1 MEPNEPPF
9 IVDALH
15 FQMNLASRC
24 RDYFDQARRRAEFIA
39 ALERANTPFDQT
51 NTAVEEEEELDE
63 VVAEN
68 GQDDADDDSGE
79 EGYQDWST
87 EAVEDEMPCCLIG
100 DEMPNTPLLVLAAEL
115 VVCVRTNLLNKEQPD
130 INQGKD
136 AQFNFCPS

>member
-24 RDYFDQARRRAEFIA
+24 RDCFDQPRRRAEFIA

-51 NTAVEEEEELDE
+51 NTAVEEEELDE

-68 GQDDADDDSGE
+68 NSQDDADDDSGE
-79 EGYQDWST
+79 EGYQDRST
-87 EAVEDEMPCCLIG
+87 EAVEDEKPCCLIG
-100 DEMPNTPLLVLAAEL
+100 EMPSWL
-115 VVCVRTNLLNKEQPD
+115 
-130 INQGKD
+130 INIYSGQIHY
-136 AQFNFCPS
+136 FE

>member
-51 NTAVEEEEELDE
+51 NTAVVEEELE

-68 GQDDADDDSGE
+68 GQDDADDYSGG
-79 EGYQDWST
+79 EGYQDQST
-87 EAVEDEMPCCLIG
+87 EAVEDEMPNCLI
-100 DEMPNTPLLVLAAEL
+100 
-115 VVCVRTNLLNKEQPD
+115 D
-130 INQGKD
+130 IHSGQTHY
-136 AQFNFCPS
+136 FE

>member
-9 IVDALH
+9 IVDVLH

-24 RDYFDQARRRAEFIA
+24 RDYFDQARRREFIA

-79 EGYQDWST
+79 EGYQDRST
-87 EAVEDEMPCCLIG
+87 EAVEDEMPCCLIC
-100 DEMPNTPLLVLAAEL
+100 DEMPNCLI
-115 VVCVRTNLLNKEQPD
+115 D
-130 INQGKD
+130 IHSGQTHY
-136 AQFNFCPS
+136 FE

>member
-1 MEPNEPPF
+1 MEPNEPTF

-15 FQMNLASRC
+15 FQMNLASRY
-24 RDYFDQARRRAEFIA
+24 RDCFDQPRHRSEFIGA
-39 ALERANTPFDQT
+39 ALERVNTPFDQT
-51 NTAVEEEEELDE
+51 NTAVEEEELE

-100 DEMPNTPLLVLAAEL
+100 DEMPNTPFLVLAAEL
-115 VVCVRTNLLNKEQPD
+115 VVCVRANLLNKEQPD

-136 AQFNFCPS
+136 AQFIFCPS